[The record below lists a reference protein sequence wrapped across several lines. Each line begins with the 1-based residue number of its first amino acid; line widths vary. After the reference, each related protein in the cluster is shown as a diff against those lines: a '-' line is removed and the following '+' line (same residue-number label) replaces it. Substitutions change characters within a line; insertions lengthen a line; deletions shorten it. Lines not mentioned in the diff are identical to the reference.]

1 MRVLHISSP
10 KTWRGGEQQ
19 LLYLVEELNQ
29 IGVWQLVLCP
39 FNSAV
44 HKYCL
49 KNHINHLTYFKGFSA
64 NPMVAFRINHICKR
78 EGIDLMHVHDSHAH
92 NFAVLSTVLTKNTV
106 PIIVSRRVDFPV
118 KDTSMSFYKYN
129 HPNIAKIIC
138 VSQAIADIM
147 EKSIEDKVKLEVVHS
162 GVDLN
167 KFTNVPKVDIRKEL
181 GIDSEYALVGNVAAL
196 APHKDYETFIATAKQ
211 IVGQGHK
218 VKFLAIGDGPSRKQ
232 VEEEI
237 AKNNLEDHVLLLGFR
252 DDVVS
257 LLPELDV
264 FLITSKTE
272 GLGTSILD
280 AQVARIPIVATRA
293 GGIVEI
299 VKHEVNGL
307 VADVADSK
315 QLAAH
320 VIRLLN
326 DRTFAQ
332 KLVEAGADMVKSFSK
347 GMTAQ
352 KTKAVYNRV
361 LRGNAE
367 SE

>member
-1 MRVLHISSP
+1 M
-10 KTWRGGEQQ
+10 
-19 LLYLVEELNQ
+19 
-29 IGVWQLVLCP
+29 
-39 FNSAV
+39 
-44 HKYCL
+44 
-49 KNHINHLTYFKGFSA
+49 
-64 NPMVAFRINHICKR
+64 
-78 EGIDLMHVHDSHAH
+78 
-92 NFAVLSTVLTKNTV
+92 
-106 PIIVSRRVDFPV
+106 
-118 KDTSMSFYKYN
+118 
-129 HPNIAKIIC
+129 
-138 VSQAIADIM
+138 
-147 EKSIEDKVKLEVVHS
+147 
-162 GVDLN
+162 
-167 KFTNVPKVDIRKEL
+167 
-181 GIDSEYALVGNVAAL
+181 
-196 APHKDYETFIATAKQ
+196 
-211 IVGQGHK
+211 
-218 VKFLAIGDGPSRKQ
+218 KFLAIGDGPSRKQ